1 MRSNLFAPENQEQE
15 STQPGLRL
23 QNSKMLKV
31 ELNGD
36 CLARQGSMVAF
47 QGQVHFE
54 AQGSGGIGNFIKKQL
69 TGEGVPLMKVS
80 GRGDVFL
87 ADAAADVHLI
97 DLEGPQDA
105 LTINGKNVLA
115 FEPTLSYDIQMVQGA
130 GAMSGAGLFNCV
142 FSGRGRLAITC
153 KGTPVVLNVDQPT
166 YADPQ
171 AAIAWSAGL
180 QTGVHRADQLGLG
193 TLLGRTTGE
202 AFTMGFS
209 GRGFV
214 IVQPS
219 EEIPPQ
225 SAVSGQGS
233 GQQAGQSGVGGVLGS
248 FLR

>member
-1 MRSNLFAPENQEQE
+1 VRSNLFAPENQEQE
-15 STQPGLRL
+15 SAQPGLRL
-23 QNSKMLKV
+23 QNSKMLKA
-31 ELNGD
+31 ELDGEF
-36 CLARQGSMVAF
+36 LARQGSMVAF

-54 AQGSGGIGNFIKKQL
+54 ALGSGGIGGFIKKQL
-69 TGEGVPLMKVS
+69 TGEGVPLMKVT
-80 GRGDVFL
+80 GQGDVFL
-87 ADAAADVHLI
+87 ADAAQDVHLI

-130 GAMSGAGLFNCV
+130 GMMSGAGLFNCV
-142 FSGRGRLAITC
+142 FTGRGRLAITC

-166 YADPQ
+166 FADPQ

-180 QTGVHRADQLGLG
+180 QVGVHRADQIGLG

-202 AFTMGFS
+202 AFTLTFG

-219 EEIPPQ
+219 EEPPPQ
-225 SAVSGQGS
+225 SVVGGQGG
-233 GQQAGQSGVGGVLGS
+233 GQEAGHGGVGGMINS